1 MPPKK
6 RKSNDYLDQIMDMK
20 RKREAGGQPDDLDEG
35 GVRGDNVGP
44 SFEFSAI
51 ACMAKRIELAL
62 LHICRELPHFIVRR
76 RPGLNIT
83 Q

>member
-35 GVRGDNVGP
+35 GVSGDNWG
-44 SFEFSAI
+44 
-51 ACMAKRIELAL
+51 
-62 LHICRELPHFIVRR
+62 
-76 RPGLNIT
+76 
-83 Q
+83 